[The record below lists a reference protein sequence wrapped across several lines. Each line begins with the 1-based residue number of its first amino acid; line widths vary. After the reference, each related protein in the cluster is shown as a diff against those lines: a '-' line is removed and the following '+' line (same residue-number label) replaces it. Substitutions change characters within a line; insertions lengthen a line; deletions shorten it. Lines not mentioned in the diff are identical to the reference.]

1 MEIPDCAS
9 QIQSK
14 YIKNTSNLIHLEIL
28 QLHSYA
34 KIAKIMPIKPE
45 FFSVLSVGKQALN
58 PQKTANQLDFQKV
71 ALETLRIEENALQI
85 LATQIDDRFSRA
97 CEIILQCTGRLVIT
111 GMGKSGHIGRKMAA
125 TFASTGT
132 PSFFMHPGEAGH
144 GDLGMLVAGD
154 VLIAISNSGK
164 SDEIMMLMPL
174 IKHLQIPLITISGDD
189 QGPMPQNADVA
200 LTLGNIQEAC
210 PLGLAP
216 TSSTT
221 ATLAL
226 GDALAVALLDAR
238 GFTSDDFARSHP
250 AGALGKRLLLHVKHL
265 MRTGADLPKVS
276 PDTPMNQVLY
286 EISNKRLGL
295 TTIVDQNDLLLGIFT
310 DGDLRRLIDK
320 QQGFDVNLAVQ
331 DVMIKNPLTISQEER
346 AVIALERMNEHKINQ
361 FVVVDDANKVIGVI
375 SMHDLIQ
382 AGVN

>member
-1 MEIPDCAS
+1 
-9 QIQSK
+9 
-14 YIKNTSNLIHLEIL
+14 
-28 QLHSYA
+28 
-34 KIAKIMPIKPE
+34 MP
-45 FFSVLSVGKQALN
+45 N
-58 PQKTANQLDFQKV
+58 PSDFQSS
-71 ALETLRIEENALQI
+71 ALATLRIEQQAI
-85 LATQIDDRFSRA
+85 DVLATQIDDRFNRA
-97 CEIILQCTGRLVIT
+97 CEVLLQCKGRVVIT

-144 GDLGMLVAGD
+144 GDLGMLVRGD

-174 IKHLQIPLITISGDD
+174 IKHLGVPMITISRTDK
-189 QGPMPQNADVA
+189 GPMPQNADIA
-200 LTLGNIQEAC
+200 LTLGESDEAC

-221 ATLAL
+221 ATLVL
-226 GDALAVALLDAR
+226 GDALAVALLEAR
-238 GFTSDDFARSHP
+238 GFTADDFARSHP

-265 MRTGADLPKVS
+265 MHTGDELPKVS
-276 PDTPMNQVLY
+276 PETPMNQVLY

-295 TTIVDQNDLLLGIFT
+295 TTIVDEQDHLLGIFT

-320 QQGFDVNLAVQ
+320 QQGFDVNLPVS
-331 DVMIKNPLTISQEER
+331 DVMTKKPSTISQEAR
-346 AVIALERMNEHKINQ
+346 AVEALQQLNQKKISQ
-361 FVVVDDANKVIGVI
+361 FVVVDDQNKVIGVI

>member
-1 MEIPDCAS
+1 
-9 QIQSK
+9 
-14 YIKNTSNLIHLEIL
+14 
-28 QLHSYA
+28 
-34 KIAKIMPIKPE
+34 MP
-45 FFSVLSVGKQALN
+45 N
-58 PQKTANQLDFQKV
+58 PTDFQSS
-71 ALETLRIEENALQI
+71 ALATLRIEQQAI
-85 LATQIDDRFSRA
+85 DVLATQIDDRFNRA
-97 CEIILQCTGRLVIT
+97 CEVLLQCKGRVVIT

-144 GDLGMLVAGD
+144 GDLGMLVRGD

-174 IKHLQIPLITISGDD
+174 IKHLGVPMITISRNDK
-189 QGPMPQNADVA
+189 GPMPQNADIA
-200 LTLGNIQEAC
+200 LTLGESDEAC

-221 ATLAL
+221 ATLVL
-226 GDALAVALLDAR
+226 GDALAVALLEAR
-238 GFTSDDFARSHP
+238 GFTADDFARSHP

-265 MRTGADLPKVS
+265 MHTGDELPKVS
-276 PDTPMNQVLY
+276 PETPMNQVLY

-295 TTIVDQNDLLLGIFT
+295 TTIVDEEDHLLGIFT

-320 QQGFDVNLAVQ
+320 QQGFDVNLPVSE
-331 DVMIKNPLTISQEER
+331 VMTKKPSTISQEAR
-346 AVIALERMNEHKINQ
+346 AVEALQQLNQKKISQ
-361 FVVVDDANKVIGVI
+361 FVVVDDQNKVIGVI

>member
-1 MEIPDCAS
+1 MPN
-9 QIQSK
+9 QI
-14 YIKNTSNLIHLEIL
+14 
-28 QLHSYA
+28 
-34 KIAKIMPIKPE
+34 
-45 FFSVLSVGKQALN
+45 
-58 PQKTANQLDFQKV
+58 DFQKV
-71 ALETLRIEENALQI
+71 AIETLAIEQKALEVLSGEI
-85 LATQIDDRFSRA
+85 DERFTQA
-97 CEIILQCTGRLVIT
+97 CEIILQCRGRLVIT

-144 GDLGMLVAGD
+144 GDLGMIVRGD

-174 IKHLQIPLITISGDD
+174 IKHLGVPLITISGDD
-189 QGPMPQNADVA
+189 RGPMPQNADVA

-238 GFTSDDFARSHP
+238 GFTANDFAMSHP

-265 MRTGADLPKVS
+265 MHTGEELPKVS
-276 PDTPMNQVLY
+276 LDTPMNKVLY

-295 TTIVDQNDLLLGIFT
+295 TTIVDDNDVLLGIFT

-320 QQGFDVNLAVQ
+320 QQGFDVNLAVS
-331 DVMIKNPLTISQEER
+331 DVMIRSPMTISEDAK
-346 AVIALERMNEHKINQ
+346 AVAALEQMNEKKINQ
-361 FVVVDDANKVIGVI
+361 FVVVNAINQVIGVI
-375 SMHDLIQ
+375 GMHDLIQ

>member
-1 MEIPDCAS
+1 M
-9 QIQSK
+9 
-14 YIKNTSNLIHLEIL
+14 
-28 QLHSYA
+28 
-34 KIAKIMPIKPE
+34 
-45 FFSVLSVGKQALN
+45 N
-58 PQKTANQLDFQKV
+58 PQNLPNQIDFQKV
-71 ALETLRIEENALQI
+71 ALETLRIEEQALEI
-85 LATQIDDRFSRA
+85 LATQIDERFTRA
-97 CEIILQCTGRLVIT
+97 CEIILQCKGRLVIT

-144 GDLGMLVAGD
+144 GDLGMLVKGD

-174 IKHLQIPLITISGDD
+174 IKHLEVPLITISRDD
-189 QGPMPQNADVA
+189 RGPMPQNADIA
-200 LTLGNIQEAC
+200 LTLGDIQEAC

-221 ATLAL
+221 ATLVL

-238 GFTSDDFARSHP
+238 GFTADDFAMSHP

-265 MRTGADLPKVS
+265 MHTGNDLPKVS

-295 TTIVDQNDLLLGIFT
+295 TTIVDENDVLLGIFT

-320 QQGFDVNLAVQ
+320 QQGFDVNLAVS
-331 DVMIKNPLTISQEER
+331 DVMIANPSTISKVAR
-346 AVIALERMNEHKINQ
+346 AVEALVKMNEKKINQ

>member
-1 MEIPDCAS
+1 
-9 QIQSK
+9 
-14 YIKNTSNLIHLEIL
+14 
-28 QLHSYA
+28 
-34 KIAKIMPIKPE
+34 MP
-45 FFSVLSVGKQALN
+45 N
-58 PQKTANQLDFQKV
+58 PTDFQSS
-71 ALETLRIEENALQI
+71 ALATLRIEQQAI
-85 LATQIDDRFSRA
+85 DVLATQIDDRFNRA
-97 CEIILQCTGRLVIT
+97 CEILLQCKGRVVIT

-144 GDLGMLVAGD
+144 GDLGMLVRGD

-164 SDEIMMLMPL
+164 SDEIMILMPL
-174 IKHLQIPLITISGDD
+174 IKHLGVPLITISRDD
-189 QGPMPQNADVA
+189 KGPMPQNADIA
-200 LTLGNIQEAC
+200 LTLGESDEAC

-221 ATLAL
+221 ATLVL
-226 GDALAVALLDAR
+226 GDALAVALLEAR
-238 GFTSDDFARSHP
+238 GFTADDFARSHP

-265 MRTGADLPKVS
+265 MHTGDELPKVS
-276 PDTPMNQVLY
+276 PNTPMNQVLY

-295 TTIVDQNDLLLGIFT
+295 TTIVDEQDHLLGIFT

-320 QQGFDVNLAVQ
+320 QQGFDVNLPVSE
-331 DVMIKNPLTISQEER
+331 VMTKKPSTISQEAR
-346 AVIALERMNEHKINQ
+346 AVEALQQLNQKKISQ
-361 FVVVDDANKVIGVI
+361 FVVVDDQNKVIGVI

>member
-1 MEIPDCAS
+1 M
-9 QIQSK
+9 
-14 YIKNTSNLIHLEIL
+14 
-28 QLHSYA
+28 
-34 KIAKIMPIKPE
+34 
-45 FFSVLSVGKQALN
+45 ALN
-58 PQKTANQLDFQKV
+58 PPNMPNQIDFQKV
-71 ALETLRIEENALQI
+71 ALETLSIECNALGV
-85 LATQIDDRFSRA
+85 LAAEIDERFTQA
-97 CEIILQCTGRLVIT
+97 CEIILQCKGRLVVT

-144 GDLGMLVAGD
+144 GDLGMLVKGD
-154 VLIAISNSGK
+154 VLIAISYSGK

-174 IKHLQIPLITISGDD
+174 IKHVGVPLITISGHDK
-189 QGPMPQNADVA
+189 GPMPQNADVA
-200 LTLGNIQEAC
+200 LTLGDIQEAC

-226 GDALAVALLDAR
+226 GDALAVALLEAR

-265 MRTGADLPKVS
+265 MHTGEELPKVA
-276 PDTPMNQVLY
+276 PETPMNKVLY

-295 TTIVDQNDLLLGIFT
+295 TTVVDADDKLLGIFT

-320 QQGFDVNLAVQ
+320 QQGFDVNLPVSE
-331 DVMIKNPLTISQEER
+331 VMIQHPSTISKEAR
-346 AVIALERMNEHKINQ
+346 AVEALEKMNAKKINQ
-361 FVVVDDANKVIGVI
+361 FIVVDEGNTVIGVI

>member
-1 MEIPDCAS
+1 
-9 QIQSK
+9 
-14 YIKNTSNLIHLEIL
+14 
-28 QLHSYA
+28 
-34 KIAKIMPIKPE
+34 MP
-45 FFSVLSVGKQALN
+45 N
-58 PQKTANQLDFQKV
+58 PTDFQSS
-71 ALETLRIEENALQI
+71 ALATLRIEQQAI
-85 LATQIDDRFSRA
+85 DVLATQIDDRFNRA
-97 CEIILQCTGRLVIT
+97 CEVLLQCKGRVVIT

-144 GDLGMLVAGD
+144 GDLGMLVRGD

-174 IKHLQIPLITISGDD
+174 IKHLGVPMITISRDD
-189 QGPMPQNADVA
+189 KGPMPQNADIA
-200 LTLGNIQEAC
+200 LTLGESDEAC

-221 ATLAL
+221 ATLVL
-226 GDALAVALLDAR
+226 GDALAVALLEAR
-238 GFTSDDFARSHP
+238 GFTADDFARSHP

-265 MRTGADLPKVS
+265 MHTGDELPKVS
-276 PDTPMNQVLY
+276 PETPMNHVLY

-295 TTIVDQNDLLLGIFT
+295 TTIVDEQDHLLGIFT

-320 QQGFDVNLAVQ
+320 QQGFDVNLPVSE
-331 DVMIKNPLTISQEER
+331 VMTKKPSTISQEAR
-346 AVIALERMNEHKINQ
+346 AVEALQQLNQKKISQ
-361 FVVVDDANKVIGVI
+361 FVVVDDQNKVIGVI

>member
-1 MEIPDCAS
+1 
-9 QIQSK
+9 
-14 YIKNTSNLIHLEIL
+14 
-28 QLHSYA
+28 
-34 KIAKIMPIKPE
+34 MP
-45 FFSVLSVGKQALN
+45 N
-58 PQKTANQLDFQKV
+58 PTDFQSS
-71 ALETLRIEENALQI
+71 ALATLRIEQQAI
-85 LATQIDDRFSRA
+85 DVLATQIDDRFNRA
-97 CEIILQCTGRLVIT
+97 CEILLQCKGRVVIT

-144 GDLGMLVAGD
+144 GDLGMLVRGD

-174 IKHLQIPLITISGDD
+174 IKHLGVPLITISRDD
-189 QGPMPQNADVA
+189 KGPMPQNADIA
-200 LTLGNIQEAC
+200 LTLGESDEAC

-221 ATLAL
+221 ATLVL
-226 GDALAVALLDAR
+226 GDALAVALLEAR
-238 GFTSDDFARSHP
+238 GFTADVFARSHP

-265 MRTGADLPKVS
+265 MHTGEELPKVS
-276 PDTPMNQVLY
+276 PETPMNQVLY

-295 TTIVDQNDLLLGIFT
+295 TTIVDEQDHLLGIFT

-320 QQGFDVNLAVQ
+320 QQGFDVNLPVSE
-331 DVMIKNPLTISQEER
+331 VMTKKPSTISQEAR
-346 AVIALERMNEHKINQ
+346 AVEALQQLNQKKISQ
-361 FVVVDDANKVIGVI
+361 FVVVDDQNKVIGVI

-382 AGVN
+382 AGGN

>member
-1 MEIPDCAS
+1 MP
-9 QIQSK
+9 
-14 YIKNTSNLIHLEIL
+14 NLI
-28 QLHSYA
+28 
-34 KIAKIMPIKPE
+34 
-45 FFSVLSVGKQALN
+45 
-58 PQKTANQLDFQKV
+58 DFQKV
-71 ALETLRIEENALQI
+71 ALETLRIEEQALQI
-85 LATQIDDRFSRA
+85 LASQIDERFSCA
-97 CEIILQCTGRLVIT
+97 CEIMLQCKGRVVIT

-144 GDLGMLVAGD
+144 GDLGMLVRGD

-174 IKHLQIPLITISGDD
+174 IKHLDIPLITISGDAT
-189 QGPMPQNADVA
+189 GPMPQNADVA
-200 LTLGNIQEAC
+200 LTLGDITEAC

-238 GFTSDDFARSHP
+238 GFTADDFARSHP

-265 MRTGADLPKVS
+265 MHTGEQLPKVA
-276 PDTPMNQVLY
+276 PNTPMNQVLY
-286 EISNKRLGL
+286 EISDKRLGL
-295 TTIVDQNDLLLGIFT
+295 TTIVDEQNTLLGIFT

-320 QQGFDVNLAVQ
+320 QQGFDVNLAVSE
-331 DVMIKNPLTISQEER
+331 VMITQPATISQEAR
-346 AVIALERMNEHKINQ
+346 AVEALEQLRDKKINQ
-361 FVVVDDANKVIGVI
+361 FVVVDHANKVIGVI

>member
-1 MEIPDCAS
+1 MNAENKFNSI
-9 QIQSK
+9 
-14 YIKNTSNLIHLEIL
+14 N
-28 QLHSYA
+28 
-34 KIAKIMPIKPE
+34 
-45 FFSVLSVGKQALN
+45 FQA
-58 PQKTANQLDFQKV
+58 V
-71 ALETLRIEENALQI
+71 ALETLKIEEHALTV
-85 LATQIDDRFSRA
+85 LADQIDDRFSRA
-97 CEIILQCTGRLVIT
+97 CEIILKCQGRLVIT

-144 GDLGMLVAGD
+144 GDLGMLVRGD

-174 IKHLQIPLITISGDD
+174 IKHLAVPLITISADAT
-189 QGPMPQNADVA
+189 GPMPQNADVA
-200 LTLGNIQEAC
+200 LTLGEIHEAC

-238 GFTSDDFARSHP
+238 GFTADDFARSHP
-250 AGALGKRLLLHVKHL
+250 AGALGKRLLLDVQHL
-265 MRTGADLPKVS
+265 MHTEEELPRVS
-276 PDTPMNQVLY
+276 PNTPMNQVLY
-286 EISNKRLGL
+286 EISSKRLGL
-295 TTIVDQNDLLLGIFT
+295 TTVVDEHNYLLGIFT

-320 QQGFDVNLAVQ
+320 QQGFDVNLPVCE
-331 DVMIKNPLTISQEER
+331 VMIKQPFTISPHAK
-346 AVIALERMNEHKINQ
+346 AVQALEALKDKNINQ
-361 FVVVDDANKVIGVI
+361 FVVVNDVNQVVGVI
-375 SMHDLIQ
+375 SMHDLIR

>member
-1 MEIPDCAS
+1 
-9 QIQSK
+9 
-14 YIKNTSNLIHLEIL
+14 
-28 QLHSYA
+28 
-34 KIAKIMPIKPE
+34 MP
-45 FFSVLSVGKQALN
+45 N
-58 PQKTANQLDFQKV
+58 PTDFQSS
-71 ALETLRIEENALQI
+71 ALATLRIEQQAI
-85 LATQIDDRFSRA
+85 DVLATQIDDRFNRA
-97 CEIILQCTGRLVIT
+97 CEVLLQCKGRVVIT

-144 GDLGMLVAGD
+144 GDLGMLVRGD

-174 IKHLQIPLITISGDD
+174 IKHLGVPMITISRDD
-189 QGPMPQNADVA
+189 KGPMPQNADIA
-200 LTLGNIQEAC
+200 LTLGESDEAC

-221 ATLAL
+221 ATLVL
-226 GDALAVALLDAR
+226 GDALAVALLEAR
-238 GFTSDDFARSHP
+238 GFTADDFARSHP

-265 MRTGADLPKVS
+265 MHTGEELPKVS
-276 PDTPMNQVLY
+276 PETPMNQVLY

-295 TTIVDQNDLLLGIFT
+295 TTIVDEQDHLLGIFT

-320 QQGFDVNLAVQ
+320 QQGFDVNLPVSE
-331 DVMIKNPLTISQEER
+331 VMTKKPSTISQDAR
-346 AVIALERMNEHKINQ
+346 AVEALQQLNQKKISQ
-361 FVVVDDANKVIGVI
+361 FVVVDDQNKVIGVI

>member
-1 MEIPDCAS
+1 M
-9 QIQSK
+9 
-14 YIKNTSNLIHLEIL
+14 
-28 QLHSYA
+28 
-34 KIAKIMPIKPE
+34 
-45 FFSVLSVGKQALN
+45 
-58 PQKTANQLDFQKV
+58 
-71 ALETLRIEENALQI
+71 RIEQQAI
-85 LATQIDDRFSRA
+85 DVLATQIDDRFNRA
-97 CEIILQCTGRLVIT
+97 CEILLQCKGRVVIT

-144 GDLGMLVAGD
+144 GDLGMLVRGD

-174 IKHLQIPLITISGDD
+174 IKHLGVPLITISRDD
-189 QGPMPQNADVA
+189 KGPMPQNADIA
-200 LTLGNIQEAC
+200 LTLGESDEAC

-221 ATLAL
+221 ATLVL
-226 GDALAVALLDAR
+226 GDALAVALLEAR
-238 GFTSDDFARSHP
+238 GFTADDFARSHP

-265 MRTGADLPKVS
+265 MHTGEELPKVS

-295 TTIVDQNDLLLGIFT
+295 TTIVDEQDHLLGIFT

-320 QQGFDVNLAVQ
+320 QQGFDVNLPVSE
-331 DVMIKNPLTISQEER
+331 VMTKKPSTISQEAR
-346 AVIALERMNEHKINQ
+346 AVEALQQLNQKKISQ
-361 FVVVDDANKVIGVI
+361 FVVVDDQNKVIGVI

>member
-1 MEIPDCAS
+1 MPN
-9 QIQSK
+9 QI
-14 YIKNTSNLIHLEIL
+14 
-28 QLHSYA
+28 
-34 KIAKIMPIKPE
+34 
-45 FFSVLSVGKQALN
+45 
-58 PQKTANQLDFQKV
+58 DFQKV
-71 ALETLRIEENALQI
+71 AIETLAIEQKALEVLSGEI
-85 LATQIDDRFSRA
+85 DERFTQA
-97 CEIILQCTGRLVIT
+97 CEIILQCRGRLVIT

-144 GDLGMLVAGD
+144 GDLGMIVRGD

-174 IKHLQIPLITISGDD
+174 IKHLGVPLITISGDD
-189 QGPMPQNADVA
+189 KGPMPQNADVA

-238 GFTSDDFARSHP
+238 GFTANDFAMSRP
-250 AGALGKRLLLHVKHL
+250 AGAFGKRLLFHVKHL
-265 MRTGADLPKVS
+265 MHTGEELPKVS
-276 PDTPMNQVLY
+276 PDTPMNKVLY

-295 TTIVDQNDLLLGIFT
+295 TTIVDDNDVLLGIFT

-320 QQGFDVNLAVQ
+320 QQGFDVNLAVS
-331 DVMIKNPLTISQEER
+331 DVMIRSPMTISEDAK
-346 AVIALERMNEHKINQ
+346 AVAALEQMNEKKINQ
-361 FVVVDDANKVIGVI
+361 FVVVNEINQVIGVI
-375 SMHDLIQ
+375 GMHDLIQ

>member
-1 MEIPDCAS
+1 MNPE
-9 QIQSK
+9 
-14 YIKNTSNLIHLEIL
+14 NLPNH
-28 QLHSYA
+28 
-34 KIAKIMPIKPE
+34 
-45 FFSVLSVGKQALN
+45 V
-58 PQKTANQLDFQKV
+58 DFQKV
-71 ALETLRIEENALQI
+71 ALETLRIEEQALEI
-85 LATQIDDRFSRA
+85 LATQIDERFDRA
-97 CEIILQCTGRLVIT
+97 CQIILQCKGRLVIT

-144 GDLGMLVAGD
+144 GDLGMLVKGD

-174 IKHLQIPLITISGDD
+174 IKHLEVPLITISGDD
-189 QGPMPQNADVA
+189 KGPMPQNADVA
-200 LTLGNIQEAC
+200 LTLGNIKEAC

-238 GFTSDDFARSHP
+238 GFTADDFAMSHP
-250 AGALGKRLLLHVKHL
+250 AGALGKRLLLYVKHL
-265 MRTGADLPKVS
+265 MHTGNDLPKVH
-276 PDTPMNQVLY
+276 PDTPMNKVLY

-295 TTIVDQNDLLLGIFT
+295 TTIVDENDTLLGIFT

-320 QQGFDVNLAVQ
+320 QQGFDVNQAVSE
-331 DVMIKNPLTISQEER
+331 VMVKNPSTISKEAR
-346 AVIALERMNEHKINQ
+346 AVEALEKMNDKKINQ
-361 FVVVDDANKVIGVI
+361 FIVVDDANKVIGVI

>member
-1 MEIPDCAS
+1 
-9 QIQSK
+9 
-14 YIKNTSNLIHLEIL
+14 
-28 QLHSYA
+28 
-34 KIAKIMPIKPE
+34 MP
-45 FFSVLSVGKQALN
+45 N
-58 PQKTANQLDFQKV
+58 PTDFQSS
-71 ALETLRIEENALQI
+71 ALATLRIEQQAI
-85 LATQIDDRFSRA
+85 DVLATQIDDRFNRA
-97 CEIILQCTGRLVIT
+97 CEILLQCKGRVVIT

-144 GDLGMLVAGD
+144 GDLGMLVRGD

-174 IKHLQIPLITISGDD
+174 IKHLGVPLITISRDD
-189 QGPMPQNADVA
+189 KGPMPQNADIA
-200 LTLGNIQEAC
+200 LTLGESDEAC

-221 ATLAL
+221 ATLVL
-226 GDALAVALLDAR
+226 GDALAVALLEAR
-238 GFTSDDFARSHP
+238 GFTADDFARSHP

-265 MRTGADLPKVS
+265 MHTGDELPKVS

-295 TTIVDQNDLLLGIFT
+295 TTIVDEQDHLLGIFT

-320 QQGFDVNLAVQ
+320 QQGFDVNLPVSE
-331 DVMIKNPLTISQEER
+331 VMTKKPSTISQEAR
-346 AVIALERMNEHKINQ
+346 AVEALHQLNQKKISQ
-361 FVVVDDANKVIGVI
+361 FVVVDDQNKVIGVI

>member
-1 MEIPDCAS
+1 M
-9 QIQSK
+9 K
-14 YIKNTSNLIHLEIL
+14 VKT
-28 QLHSYA
+28 
-34 KIAKIMPIKPE
+34 
-45 FFSVLSVGKQALN
+45 LN
-58 PQKTANQLDFQKV
+58 PPNIPNLVDFEKV
-71 ALETLRIEENALQI
+71 ALETLKIEEQALQV
-85 LATQIDDRFSRA
+85 LATQIDARFSRA
-97 CEIILQCTGRLVIT
+97 CEIILQCQGRLVIT

-144 GDLGMLVAGD
+144 GDLGMLMRGD

-174 IKHLQIPLITISGDD
+174 IKHLQVPLITISGDAS
-189 QGPMPQNADVA
+189 GPMPQNADVA
-200 LTLGNIQEAC
+200 LTLGNITEAC

-238 GFTSDDFARSHP
+238 GFTADDFARSHP
-250 AGALGKRLLLHVKHL
+250 AGALGKRLLLQVKHL
-265 MRTGADLPKVS
+265 MHTGQDLPKVA
-276 PDTPMNQVLY
+276 PHTPMNQVLY

-295 TTIVDQNDLLLGIFT
+295 TTIVDENDTLLGIFT

-320 QQGFDVNLAVQ
+320 QQGFDVSLAVSE
-331 DVMIKNPLTISQEER
+331 VMTAQPSTIDAEAR
-346 AVIALERMNEHKINQ
+346 AVEALARLRDKKINQ
-361 FVVVDDANKVIGVI
+361 FVVVDAANKVIGVV

>member
-1 MEIPDCAS
+1 
-9 QIQSK
+9 
-14 YIKNTSNLIHLEIL
+14 
-28 QLHSYA
+28 
-34 KIAKIMPIKPE
+34 MP
-45 FFSVLSVGKQALN
+45 N
-58 PQKTANQLDFQKV
+58 PTDFQSS
-71 ALETLRIEENALQI
+71 ALATLRIEQQAI
-85 LATQIDDRFSRA
+85 DVLATQIDDRFNRA
-97 CEIILQCTGRLVIT
+97 CEVLLQCKGRVVIT

-144 GDLGMLVAGD
+144 GDLGMLVRGD

-174 IKHLQIPLITISGDD
+174 IKHLGVPLITISRDD
-189 QGPMPQNADVA
+189 KGPMPQNADIA
-200 LTLGNIQEAC
+200 LTLGESDEAC

-221 ATLAL
+221 ATLVL
-226 GDALAVALLDAR
+226 GDALAVALLEAR
-238 GFTSDDFARSHP
+238 GFTADDFARSHP

-265 MRTGADLPKVS
+265 MHTGDELPKVS
-276 PDTPMNQVLY
+276 PNTPMNQVLY

-295 TTIVDQNDLLLGIFT
+295 TTIVDEQDHLLGIFT

-320 QQGFDVNLAVQ
+320 QQGFDVNLPVSE
-331 DVMIKNPLTISQEER
+331 VMTKKPSTISQEAR
-346 AVIALERMNEHKINQ
+346 AVEALQQLNQKKISQ
-361 FVVVDDANKVIGVI
+361 FVVVDDQNKVIGVI

>member
-1 MEIPDCAS
+1 M
-9 QIQSK
+9 
-14 YIKNTSNLIHLEIL
+14 
-28 QLHSYA
+28 
-34 KIAKIMPIKPE
+34 
-45 FFSVLSVGKQALN
+45 N
-58 PQKTANQLDFQKV
+58 PQNLPNQIDFQKV
-71 ALETLRIEENALQI
+71 ALETLRIEEQALEI
-85 LATQIDDRFSRA
+85 LATQIDERFTRA
-97 CEIILQCTGRLVIT
+97 CEIILQCKGRLVIT

-144 GDLGMLVAGD
+144 GDLGMLVKGD

-174 IKHLQIPLITISGDD
+174 IKHLEVPLITISRDD
-189 QGPMPQNADVA
+189 RGPMPQNADIA
-200 LTLGNIQEAC
+200 LTLGDIQEAC

-221 ATLAL
+221 ATLVL

-238 GFTSDDFARSHP
+238 GFTADDFAMSHP

-265 MRTGADLPKVS
+265 MHTGNDLPKVS

-295 TTIVDQNDLLLGIFT
+295 TTIVDENDVLLGIFT
-310 DGDLRRLIDK
+310 DGDLRRLIDR
-320 QQGFDVNLAVQ
+320 QQGFDINLVVS
-331 DVMIKNPLTISQEER
+331 DVMIANPSTISKEAR
-346 AVIALERMNEHKINQ
+346 AVEALEKMNEKKINQ

>member
-1 MEIPDCAS
+1 
-9 QIQSK
+9 
-14 YIKNTSNLIHLEIL
+14 
-28 QLHSYA
+28 
-34 KIAKIMPIKPE
+34 MP
-45 FFSVLSVGKQALN
+45 N
-58 PQKTANQLDFQKV
+58 PTDFQSS
-71 ALETLRIEENALQI
+71 ALATLRIEQQAI
-85 LATQIDDRFSRA
+85 DVLATQIDDRFNRA
-97 CEIILQCTGRLVIT
+97 CEILLQCKGRVVIT

-144 GDLGMLVAGD
+144 GDLGMLVSGD

-174 IKHLQIPLITISGDD
+174 IKHLGVPLITISRDD
-189 QGPMPQNADVA
+189 KGPMPQNADIA
-200 LTLGNIQEAC
+200 LTLGESDEAC

-221 ATLAL
+221 ATLVL
-226 GDALAVALLDAR
+226 GDALAVALLEAR
-238 GFTSDDFARSHP
+238 GFTADDFARSHP

-265 MRTGADLPKVS
+265 MHTGDELPKVS
-276 PDTPMNQVLY
+276 PNTTMNQVLY

-295 TTIVDQNDLLLGIFT
+295 TTIVDEQDHLLGIFT

-320 QQGFDVNLAVQ
+320 QQGFDVNLPVSE
-331 DVMIKNPLTISQEER
+331 VMTKKPSTISQEAR
-346 AVIALERMNEHKINQ
+346 AVEALQQLNQKKISQ
-361 FVVVDDANKVIGVI
+361 FVVVDDQNKVIGVI

>member
-1 MEIPDCAS
+1 MPN
-9 QIQSK
+9 QI
-14 YIKNTSNLIHLEIL
+14 
-28 QLHSYA
+28 
-34 KIAKIMPIKPE
+34 
-45 FFSVLSVGKQALN
+45 
-58 PQKTANQLDFQKV
+58 DFQKV
-71 ALETLRIEENALQI
+71 ALETLSIERNALEV
-85 LATQIDDRFSRA
+85 LAAEIDERFTNA
-97 CEIILQCTGRLVIT
+97 CEIILQCKGRVVVT

-144 GDLGMLVAGD
+144 GDLGMLVKGD
-154 VLIAISNSGK
+154 VLIAISYSGK

-174 IKHLQIPLITISGDD
+174 IKHVGVPLITMSGHDK
-189 QGPMPQNADVA
+189 GPMPQNADVA
-200 LTLGNIQEAC
+200 LTLGDIQEAC

-226 GDALAVALLDAR
+226 GDALAVALLEAR

-265 MRTGADLPKVS
+265 MHTAEALPKVS
-276 PDTPMNQVLY
+276 PDTPMNKVLY

-295 TTIVDQNDLLLGIFT
+295 TTIVDADDKLLGIFT

-320 QQGFDVNLAVQ
+320 QQGFDVNLPVSE
-331 DVMIKNPLTISQEER
+331 VMIQHPSTISKEAR
-346 AVIALERMNEHKINQ
+346 AVEALEQMNAKKINQ
-361 FVVVDDANKVIGVI
+361 FVVVDEANRVIGVI

>member
-1 MEIPDCAS
+1 MS
-9 QIQSK
+9 
-14 YIKNTSNLIHLEIL
+14 NTI
-28 QLHSYA
+28 
-34 KIAKIMPIKPE
+34 
-45 FFSVLSVGKQALN
+45 
-58 PQKTANQLDFQKV
+58 DFQSV
-71 ALETLRIEENALQI
+71 ALDTLRIEEQALQV
-85 LATQIDDRFSRA
+85 LATQIDQRFSRA
-97 CEIILQCTGRLVIT
+97 CEIMLHCKGRVVVT

-144 GDLGMLVAGD
+144 GDLGMLVRGD

-174 IKHLQIPLITISGDD
+174 IKHLEVPLITISGDD
-189 QGPMPQNADVA
+189 RGPMPQNADVA

-238 GFTSDDFARSHP
+238 GFTADDFARSHP

-265 MRTGADLPKVS
+265 MHTG
-276 PDTPMNQVLY
+276 T
-286 EISNKRLGL
+286 E
-295 TTIVDQNDLLLGIFT
+295 
-310 DGDLRRLIDK
+310 
-320 QQGFDVNLAVQ
+320 
-331 DVMIKNPLTISQEER
+331 
-346 AVIALERMNEHKINQ
+346 
-361 FVVVDDANKVIGVI
+361 
-375 SMHDLIQ
+375 
-382 AGVN
+382 

>member
-1 MEIPDCAS
+1 MILS
-9 QIQSK
+9 QRS
-14 YIKNTSNLIHLEIL
+14 
-28 QLHSYA
+28 
-34 KIAKIMPIKPE
+34 
-45 FFSVLSVGKQALN
+45 GKSTLN
-58 PQKTANQLDFQKV
+58 PPNIPNQIGFQKV
-71 ALETLRIEENALQI
+71 ALETLSIEEHALEV
-85 LATQIDDRFSRA
+85 LAAQIDERFSQA
-97 CEIILQCTGRLVIT
+97 CEIILQCKGRLVIT

-144 GDLGMLVAGD
+144 GDLGMLVKGD
-154 VLIAISNSGK
+154 VLIAISYSGK

-174 IKHLQIPLITISGDD
+174 IKHVGVPLITISGHDK
-189 QGPMPQNADVA
+189 GSMPQNADVA
-200 LTLGNIQEAC
+200 LTLGDIQEAC

-226 GDALAVALLDAR
+226 GDALAVALLEAR

-265 MRTGADLPKVS
+265 MHTGEELPKVS
-276 PDTPMNQVLY
+276 PNTPMNQVLY

-295 TTIVDQNDLLLGIFT
+295 TTIVDENDTLLGIFT
-310 DGDLRRLIDK
+310 DGHLRRLIDK
-320 QQGFDVNLAVQ
+320 QQGFDVNLAVSE
-331 DVMIKNPLTISQEER
+331 VMIQHPSTISQDAR
-346 AVIALERMNEHKINQ
+346 AVEALEKMNEKKINQ
-361 FVVVDDANKVIGVI
+361 FIVVDDANKVIGVI

>member
-1 MEIPDCAS
+1 
-9 QIQSK
+9 
-14 YIKNTSNLIHLEIL
+14 
-28 QLHSYA
+28 
-34 KIAKIMPIKPE
+34 MP
-45 FFSVLSVGKQALN
+45 N
-58 PQKTANQLDFQKV
+58 PTDFQSS
-71 ALETLRIEENALQI
+71 ALATLRIEQQALDV
-85 LATQIDDRFSRA
+85 LATQINDSFNQA
-97 CEIILQCTGRLVIT
+97 CEILLQCKGRVVIT

-144 GDLGMLVAGD
+144 GDLGMLVRGD

-174 IKHLQIPLITISGDD
+174 IKHLGVPLITISRTDK
-189 QGPMPQNADVA
+189 GPMPQNADIA
-200 LTLGNIQEAC
+200 LTLGESDEAC

-221 ATLAL
+221 ATLVL
-226 GDALAVALLDAR
+226 GDALAVALLEAR
-238 GFTSDDFARSHP
+238 GFTADDFARSHP

-265 MRTGADLPKVS
+265 MHTGEELPKVS

-295 TTIVDQNDLLLGIFT
+295 TTIVDEQEHLLGIFT

-320 QQGFDVNLAVQ
+320 QQGFDVNLPVSE
-331 DVMIKNPLTISQEER
+331 VMTKKPSTISQEAR
-346 AVIALERMNEHKINQ
+346 AVEALQQLNLKKISQ
-361 FVVVDDANKVIGVI
+361 FVVVDDQNKVIGVI

>member
-1 MEIPDCAS
+1 MQN
-9 QIQSK
+9 QI
-14 YIKNTSNLIHLEIL
+14 
-28 QLHSYA
+28 
-34 KIAKIMPIKPE
+34 
-45 FFSVLSVGKQALN
+45 
-58 PQKTANQLDFQKV
+58 DFQKV
-71 ALETLRIEENALQI
+71 ALETLSIEEHALEV
-85 LATQIDDRFSRA
+85 LAAQIDERFSQA
-97 CEIILQCTGRLVIT
+97 CEIILQCKGRLVIT

-144 GDLGMLVAGD
+144 GDLGMLVKGD
-154 VLIAISNSGK
+154 VLIAISYSGK

-174 IKHLQIPLITISGDD
+174 IKHVGVPLITISGHDK
-189 QGPMPQNADVA
+189 GPMPQNADVA
-200 LTLGNIQEAC
+200 LTLGDIQEAC

-226 GDALAVALLDAR
+226 GDALAVALLEAR

-265 MRTGADLPKVS
+265 MHTGDELPKVS
-276 PDTPMNQVLY
+276 PDTPMNKVLY

-295 TTIVDQNDLLLGIFT
+295 TTIVDENDTLLGIFT

-320 QQGFDVNLAVQ
+320 QQGFDVNLAVSE
-331 DVMIKNPLTISQEER
+331 VMIQHPSTISQEAR
-346 AVIALERMNEHKINQ
+346 AVEALEKMNEKKINQ
-361 FVVVDDANKVIGVI
+361 FIVVDDANKVIGVI

>member
-1 MEIPDCAS
+1 MTMTTDF
-9 QIQSK
+9 K
-14 YIKNTSNLIHLEIL
+14 
-28 QLHSYA
+28 
-34 KIAKIMPIKPE
+34 KIAFETIAIE
-45 FFSVLSVGKQALN
+45 QHALDVLAK
-58 PQKTANQLDFQKV
+58 
-71 ALETLRIEENALQI
+71 
-85 LATQIDDRFSRA
+85 QIDTRFNQA
-97 CEIILQCTGRLVIT
+97 CEIILQCKGRVVIT

-144 GDLGMLVAGD
+144 GDLGMLVRGD

-174 IKHLQIPLITISGDD
+174 IKHLEVPLITMSRDD
-189 QGPMPQNADVA
+189 KGPMPQNADVA
-200 LTLGNIQEAC
+200 LTLGESNEAC

-221 ATLAL
+221 ATLVL
-226 GDALAVALLDAR
+226 GDALAVALLEAR
-238 GFTSDDFARSHP
+238 GFTADDFARSHP

-265 MRTGADLPKVS
+265 MHTADELPKVS
-276 PDTPMNQVLY
+276 PNTPMNQVLY

-295 TTIVDQNDLLLGIFT
+295 TTVVDEQDRLMGIFT

-320 QQGFDVNLAVQ
+320 QQGFDVNLPVR
-331 DVMIKNPLTISQEER
+331 DVMITQPATISQEAR
-346 AVIALERMNEHKINQ
+346 AVEALQQLNERKISQ
-361 FVVVDDANKVIGVI
+361 FVVVDDQNKVIGVI

>member
-1 MEIPDCAS
+1 MNSEN
-9 QIQSK
+9 K
-14 YIKNTSNLIHLEIL
+14 SNH
-28 QLHSYA
+28 
-34 KIAKIMPIKPE
+34 
-45 FFSVLSVGKQALN
+45 V
-58 PQKTANQLDFQKV
+58 DFQKV
-71 ALETLRIEENALQI
+71 ALETLRIEEHALEI
-85 LATQIDDRFSRA
+85 LATQIDERFTRA
-97 CEIILQCTGRLVIT
+97 CEIILQCQGRLVIT

-144 GDLGMLVAGD
+144 GDLGMLVKGD

-174 IKHLQIPLITISGDD
+174 IKHLEVPLITISGDD
-189 QGPMPQNADVA
+189 KGPMPQNADVA
-200 LTLGNIQEAC
+200 LTLGNIKEAC

-238 GFTSDDFARSHP
+238 GFTADDFAMSHP

-265 MRTGADLPKVS
+265 MHTGNDLPKVL
-276 PDTPMNQVLY
+276 PNTPMNKVLY

-295 TTIVDQNDLLLGIFT
+295 TTIVDENDTLLGIFT

-320 QQGFDVNLAVQ
+320 QQGFDVSLAVSE
-331 DVMIKNPLTISQEER
+331 VMIKNPSTISKEAR
-346 AVIALERMNEHKINQ
+346 AVEALEKMNEKKISQ
-361 FVVVDDANKVIGVI
+361 FVIVDEMHKVIGVI